1 MTRESNGKTIGRP
14 NVLTA
19 EEAAAY
25 LRVST
30 VLVRRLAQAGELP
43 GMKVGR
49 QWRFRRDLIDE
60 WLAGCMRENL
70 ERSNGKAEWRN
81 DDHHHD
87 EGAH

>member
-1 MTRESNGKTIGRP
+1 MAEEPNGKTTEKS

-30 VLVRRLAQAGELP
+30 VLVRRLAQVGQLP

-60 WLAGCMRENL
+60 WLAGCIQENV
-70 ERSNGKAEWRN
+70 ERSNG
-81 DDHHHD
+81 
-87 EGAH
+87 GAK

>member
-1 MTRESNGKTIGRP
+1 MTKEPNGEITGSP

-30 VLVRRLAQAGELP
+30 VLVRRLAQVGELP

-49 QWRFRRDLIDE
+49 VWRFRRDLIDE
-60 WLAGCMRENL
+60 WLAGCMRGNL
-70 ERSNGKAEWRN
+70 ERSNGEAECR
-81 DDHHHD
+81 D
-87 EGAH
+87 EGAQ

>member
-1 MTRESNGKTIGRP
+1 MCSSSGTPVMNALS

-19 EEAAAY
+19 KETATY

-49 QWRFRRDLIDE
+49 VWRFHRGLIDE
-60 WLAGCMRENL
+60 WLVGGMRENPG
-70 ERSNGKAEWRN
+70 RGNGEAE
-81 DDHHHD
+81 
-87 EGAH
+87 